1 MNRRDFIKSSGV
13 TGLSLGVSKG
23 LYGKDAATSSPPE
36 WGSAL
41 KVGFAERDITPDPGM
56 EVPGGYVK
64 EYFREIH
71 DPCKVRAVVFDDGR
85 IRVALVGLD
94 ALIVPRYVVGAA
106 RRIIQERC
114 GIRPDSVLIGA
125 THNHSAGPIGMVQ
138 PGQFDD
144 ASALVKRLAYAVSST
159 ANPGYVERVREEIV
173 TAVCHAD
180 SCRVKARCG
189 FGVGSESK
197 VSFNRRLR
205 MKNGLTYSHPGQGN
219 PDIVGYAG
227 PIDPQVGVVGAWDQG
242 GRLLGCIVNFA
253 CHATTNP
260 QAFSANWIYDM
271 EKTIRGSL
279 GADLPVVF
287 LQGCCGDIT
296 QVDNLSPYK
305 FPAGE
310 KWAEIVGSSV
320 GAEAVKVLVN
330 TASSEEIALDARTKV
345 WQIKRRVPS
354 AEHVRRSYE
363 LVQKDPKQVDMTD
376 WVFAKETVLLDAILA
391 KAPAAEVEVQA
402 IQVGPAVFLT
412 NPAEL
417 FVDYG
422 LELKAKSR
430 FPFTFPVE
438 LANGCVGYVPTEEA
452 FGPHGGGYETRL
464 TSYSN
469 LEVSAGR
476 QIVEAGLEL
485 AGQMTPG
492 NVPAPPKAPPFST
505 VSATGTKGIG
515 THPWSYG
522 DVPPQLN

>member
-1 MNRRDFIKSSGV
+1 MNRREFMKSSSV
-13 TGLSLGVSKG
+13 AGLSVGVPAG
-23 LYGKDAATSSPPE
+23 LYGKNEAAASTPEEGASSK
-36 WGSAL
+36 A
-41 KVGFAERDITPDPGM
+41 GFAERDITPDPGM
-56 EVPGGYVK
+56 EVPGAYVK
-64 EYFREIH
+64 SREWKIH

-85 IRVALVGLD
+85 TRVALVGLTRSCSKVPCSGGEANHPR
-94 ALIVPRYVVGAA
+94 ALWDSRLIQCWLAPRITI
-106 RRIIQERC
+106 RRGRLVWSN
-114 GIRPDSVLIGA
+114 RASTTTP
-125 THNHSAGPIGMVQ
+125 Q
-138 PGQFDD
+138 P
-144 ASALVKRLAYAVSST
+144 LVKKLAYEVSSD
-159 ANPGYVERVREEIV
+159 ADAGYVERVQEEIV
-173 TAVCHAD
+173 TAVCHAN
-180 SCRVKARCG
+180 SCRVEARCG
-189 FGVGSESK
+189 FGVGNESK

-205 MKNGLTYSHPGQGN
+205 MKNGLTYTHPGQGN

-227 PIDPQVGVVGAWDQG
+227 PIDPQVGVVGAWDKS

-253 CHATTNP
+253 CHATTSP
-260 QAFSANWIYDM
+260 GGFSANWIYYM

-296 QVDNLSPYK
+296 QVDNLSPYA
-305 FPAGE
+305 FPAEE

-320 GAEAVKVLVN
+320 GAEAVKVLVKA
-330 TASSEEIALDARTKV
+330 ASSEEISLEARTKV
-345 WQIKRRVPS
+345 WKIKRRVPS
-354 AEHVRRSYE
+354 AEHVRQSYE

-376 WVFAKETVLLDAILA
+376 WVFAKETVLLDALLA
-391 KAPAAEVEVQA
+391 KEPAVEVEVQA

-412 NPAEL
+412 NPAEF
-417 FVDYG
+417 FVEYG

-476 QIVEAGLEL
+476 QMVEAGLEL

-492 NVPAPPKAPPFST
+492 KVPAPPKAPPFST
-505 VSATGTKGIG
+505 VSATGAKGVG

-522 DVPPQLN
+522 DVPPQLD